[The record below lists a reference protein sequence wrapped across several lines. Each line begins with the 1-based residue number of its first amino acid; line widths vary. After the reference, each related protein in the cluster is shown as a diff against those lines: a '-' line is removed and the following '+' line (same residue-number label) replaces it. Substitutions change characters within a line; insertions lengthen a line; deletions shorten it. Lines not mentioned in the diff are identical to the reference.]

1 MVLMAHVEFGTMSSQ
16 RQTWNG
22 TSGSSSVGLD
32 VSAMDMS
39 SAQWDATDATIPYA
53 TTPPQALDVDRNE
66 TASSLRK
73 STIFPPEA
81 ETASDSDSTTTTL
94 PVHPPKWARPNA
106 RRTGRPPSGLLS
118 RMTLS
123 SRSRP
128 LFSRSTTD
136 DDTAGLLTMHQRK
149 FGSVTEVDSII
160 DQKENNVKDLD
171 KRMEKI
177 FGRARQKQSEEE
189 RTRHLGVIFKNVTV
203 KGQAL
208 GDAIQPTVGD
218 VFLGV
223 PRALRGL
230 LGRGAAEAS
239 PSTKTILN
247 KFTGCIRPGE
257 MLLVLGRPGAGV
269 STFLKVIGN
278 QRDGFKR
285 VDGKVSY
292 GGESAETMASTF
304 RSEILYNPEADLH
317 YATLKVKDTLRF
329 ALQSRAPAPHSRTDG
344 ETREDYVREFFQMA
358 TKVFWIEHTMDTIV
372 GNEFKRGVSG
382 GEKKRVS
389 IAEALVTKASTQC
402 WDDPTR
408 GLDSSAA
415 LEYVR
420 ILRSM
425 TNTAHMSTAVGLYQA
440 SEDMWDHFDKVLLI
454 DGGEC
459 CYFGPTHSAVQ
470 YFKDLGF
477 EMPERSTS
485 ADFLT
490 SLSSEHQRKI
500 RPGFEDW
507 IPQNPRAFAEAFR
520 ASDQRSSNLLD
531 IAQFESRLF
540 GMIEKRRDAQ
550 TRATKTKNYALPF
563 WKQVWI
569 LAHRQA
575 LVLKG
580 DPQTLGR

>member
-1 MVLMAHVEFGTMSSQ
+1 MNTSSTQ
-16 RQTWNG
+16 RDG
-22 TSGSSSVGLD
+22 AREL
-32 VSAMDMS
+32 
-39 SAQWDATDATIPYA
+39 DATFQYA
-53 TTPPQALDVDRNE
+53 TTPPQALDVDMNE
-66 TASSLRK
+66 VAMSPKK
-73 STIFPPEA
+73 STMFPPET
-81 ETASDSDSTTTTL
+81 ETASDSDPTTPTL

-106 RRTGRPPSGLLS
+106 RRTTGSLSG
-118 RMTLS
+118 LS
-123 SRSRP
+123 SRTTLKSRP
-128 LFSRSTTD
+128 GPFVSRRTTD
-136 DDTAGLLTMHQRK
+136 DDTAQLLKMHQRK
-149 FGSVTEVDSII
+149 FVSVTEVGSMTN
-160 DQKENNVKDLD
+160 QKENNVKELD

-208 GDAIQPTVGD
+208 GDAIQPTLGD
-218 VFLGV
+218 VFLGF
-223 PRALRGL
+223 PRALRDL
-230 LGRGAAEAS
+230 LARGAAEAS

-257 MLLVLGRPGAGV
+257 MLLVLGRPGSGV

-278 QRDGFKR
+278 QRNGFER

-292 GGESAETMASTF
+292 GGESAETMASRF
-304 RSEILYNPEADLH
+304 RSEIMYNPEADLH
-317 YATLKVKDTLRF
+317 YATLKVKDTLQF

-358 TKVFWIEHTMDTIV
+358 TKVFWIEHTMETIV

-425 TNTAHMSTAVGLYQA
+425 TNTARMSTAVGLYQA

-477 EMPERSTS
+477 EMPARSTS

-507 IPQNPRAFAEAFR
+507 IPRNPCEFAEAFW
-520 ASDQRSSNLLD
+520 ASDQRSSNVMD
-531 IAQFESRLF
+531 IAQFESRLY
-540 GMIEKRRDAQ
+540 GMMEKRRDAQ
-550 TRATKTKNYALPF
+550 SSASKTKNYALPF

-580 DPQTLGR
+580 DPQTLGS